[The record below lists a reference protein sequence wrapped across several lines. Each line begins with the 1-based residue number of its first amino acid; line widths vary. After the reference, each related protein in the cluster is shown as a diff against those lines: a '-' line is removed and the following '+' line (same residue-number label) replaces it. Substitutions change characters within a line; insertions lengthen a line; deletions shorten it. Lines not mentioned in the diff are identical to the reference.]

1 MNPYIAL
8 TRPGN
13 VVLTAVAVVAGSYIA
28 AGDNI
33 FDFQVEIMI
42 ASLAAMMLVGGGNA
56 LNDYNDRESDK
67 ENHPNRPI
75 PAGLIS
81 ADETLVYS
89 RILLSAGLLIVLF
102 GLANKLPFI
111 IALIGTITL
120 ISYENKLKAL
130 GLSGNI
136 AVGFM
141 SGAVFL
147 YAGMVVNDP
156 GPTLWMFGLA
166 FLATVAR
173 EIVKDIQDLEG
184 DTDRFTL
191 PARIGIA
198 KSLFVTGILLVV
210 AWSLSFTAITQFSG
224 IASNAYAIGVSIAN
238 VIMLVGFQN
247 ARNGDYFSGQKE
259 NKARDGS
266 CNVSFYCC
274 SRAVVILIYAHL
286 YIY

>member
-13 VVLTAVAVVAGSYIA
+13 VVLTAVAVVAGSFIA
-28 AGDNI
+28 AGDSI
-33 FDFQVEIMI
+33 LDFQVEIVI

-75 PAGLIS
+75 PAGLIN
-81 ADETLVYS
+81 ADEALVYS
-89 RILLSAGLLIVLF
+89 RILLSVGLLIVLF

-111 IALIGTITL
+111 IALIGTVTL
-120 ISYENKLKAL
+120 ISYENNLKAL
-130 GLSGNI
+130 GLSGNM

-198 KSLFVTGILLVV
+198 KSLFVTGFLLVV

-224 IASNAYAIGVSIAN
+224 MASNAYAIGVSIAN
-238 VIMLVGFQN
+238 VIMLIGFQN
-247 ARNGDYFSGQKE
+247 ARNGDYFSGQK
-259 NKARDGS
+259 KIKQGMGIAMLAFIAAAG
-266 CNVSFYCC
+266 
-274 SRAVVILIYAHL
+274 L
-286 YIY
+286 

>member
-1 MNPYIAL
+1 MNPYLAL

-13 VVLTAVAVVAGSYIA
+13 VVLTAVAVVAGSFIA

-33 FDFQVEIMI
+33 LDFQVEIVI

-75 PAGLIS
+75 PAGLIN
-81 ADETLVYS
+81 ADEALVYS
-89 RILLSAGLLIVLF
+89 RILLSVGLLIVLF

-111 IALIGTITL
+111 IALIGTVTL
-120 ISYENKLKAL
+120 ISYENNLKAL
-130 GLSGNI
+130 GLSGNM

-191 PARIGIA
+191 PARIGIG

-224 IASNAYAIGVSIAN
+224 MASNAYAIGVSIAN

-247 ARNGDYFSGQKE
+247 ARNGDYFSGQK
-259 NKARDGS
+259 KIKQGMGVAMLAFIAAAG
-266 CNVSFYCC
+266 
-274 SRAVVILIYAHL
+274 L
-286 YIY
+286 

>member
-13 VVLTAVAVVAGSYIA
+13 VVLTAVAVVAGSFIA
-28 AGDNI
+28 AGDSI
-33 FDFQVEIMI
+33 LDFQVEIVI

-75 PAGLIS
+75 PAGLIN
-81 ADETLVYS
+81 ADEALVYS
-89 RILLSAGLLIVLF
+89 RILLSVGLLIVLF

-111 IALIGTITL
+111 IALIGTVTL
-120 ISYENKLKAL
+120 ISYENNLKAL
-130 GLSGNI
+130 GLSGNM

-198 KSLFVTGILLVV
+198 KSLFVTGFLLVV
-210 AWSLSFTAITQFSG
+210 AWALSFTAITQFSG
-224 IASNAYAIGVSIAN
+224 MASNAYAIGVSIAN

-247 ARNGDYFSGQKE
+247 ARNGDYFSGQK
-259 NKARDGS
+259 KIKQGMGVAMLAFIAAAG
-266 CNVSFYCC
+266 
-274 SRAVVILIYAHL
+274 L
-286 YIY
+286 

>member
-13 VVLTAVAVVAGSYIA
+13 VILTAIAVVAGSFIA

-33 FDFQVEIMI
+33 VDFPFEIMI
-42 ASLAAMMLVGGGNA
+42 ASISAMMLVGGGNA
-56 LNDYNDRESDK
+56 LNDYNDRESDT

-81 ADETLVYS
+81 AEDTLS
-89 RILLSAGLLIVLF
+89 FAKLLLASGLLLLLF
-102 GLANKLPFI
+102 GLANKMPFI
-111 IALIGTITL
+111 IAFLGTITL

-147 YAGMVVNDP
+147 FAGMTVNDP

-166 FLATVAR
+166 LLATISR
-173 EIVKDIQDLEG
+173 EIIKDVQDLEG

-191 PARIGIA
+191 PARIGVGH
-198 KSLFVTGILLVV
+198 SLNLAGLILIG
-210 AWSLSFTAITQFSG
+210 AISLSYTAVSQFDG
-224 IASNAYAIGVSIAN
+224 LAWTVYWVSISLAN
-238 VIMLVGFQN
+238 VVMLFGFYN
-247 ARNGDYFSGQKE
+247 AKNEEYYSGQK
-259 NKARDGS
+259 NIKQGMGLAMLAFIASAGLS
-266 CNVSFYCC
+266 
-274 SRAVVILIYAHL
+274 IY
-286 YIY
+286 

>member
-120 ISYENKLKAL
+120 ISYENNLKAL

-247 ARNGDYFSGQKE
+247 ARNGDYFSGQK
-259 NKARDGS
+259 KIKQGMGVAMLAFIAAAG
-266 CNVSFYCC
+266 
-274 SRAVVILIYAHL
+274 L
-286 YIY
+286 

>member
-1 MNPYIAL
+1 MNPYLAL

-67 ENHPNRPI
+67 KNHPNRPI

-111 IALIGTITL
+111 IALIGTTTL

-238 VIMLVGFQN
+238 VIMLLGFQN
-247 ARNGDYFSGQKE
+247 ARNGDYFSGQK
-259 NKARDGS
+259 KIKQGMGVAMLAFIAAAG
-266 CNVSFYCC
+266 
-274 SRAVVILIYAHL
+274 L
-286 YIY
+286 

>member
-13 VVLTAVAVVAGSYIA
+13 VVLTAVAVVAGSFIA

-33 FDFQVEIMI
+33 LDFQVEIII

-75 PAGLIS
+75 PAGLIN

-89 RILLSAGLLIVLF
+89 RILLSAGLLVVLF

-191 PARIGIA
+191 PARIGIT
-198 KSLFVTGILLVV
+198 KSLFITGTLLVV

-224 IASNAYAIGVSIAN
+224 IASNAYAMGVSVAN

-247 ARNGDYFSGQKE
+247 ARNGDYFSGQK
-259 NKARDGS
+259 KIKQGMGVAMLAFIAAAG
-266 CNVSFYCC
+266 
-274 SRAVVILIYAHL
+274 L
-286 YIY
+286 